1 MLLIFSSTLSKKS
14 FQLQLFVEEMKR
26 RGLPC
31 VVVDVHDIATNT
43 KFSIQHSNDG
53 AFLFED
59 GQKIISPQKVYV
71 MNVWRTD
78 SIIRLPPDFDKP
90 QLIRNRVSQFVND
103 IRFIFED
110 CMWVPGRIEDIER
123 ADSKMRLFKEAVSC
137 GLNVPRFTID
147 SPHYDGKFGIPV
159 YKKSLGYPFSIS
171 YSKQKKK
178 EVAVITTNL
187 LVDKESDSVGD
198 GLLWQWQAPILS
210 SKQIR
215 CHVVGNKIWSVMW
228 DRGVCGVEDYRHT
241 SNIKN
246 EVINWKPHSLP
257 AEISSQ
263 ILKLMKNL
271 SVCMAS
277 PEFLVDKNGDYI
289 LIDLNPCGDW
299 YGFFSKIQRKEIL
312 DSIIQLCC

>member
-1 MLLIFSSTLSKKS
+1 
-14 FQLQLFVEEMKR
+14 
-26 RGLPC
+26 
-31 VVVDVHDIATNT
+31 
-43 KFSIQHSNDG
+43 
-53 AFLFED
+53 
-59 GQKIISPQKVYV
+59 
-71 MNVWRTD
+71 
-78 SIIRLPPDFDKP
+78 
-90 QLIRNRVSQFVND
+90 
-103 IRFIFED
+103 
-110 CMWVPGRIEDIER
+110 
-123 ADSKMRLFKEAVSC
+123 
-137 GLNVPRFTID
+137 
-147 SPHYDGKFGIPV
+147 
-159 YKKSLGYPFSIS
+159 
-171 YSKQKKK
+171 
-178 EVAVITTNL
+178 
-187 LVDKESDSVGD
+187 
-198 GLLWQWQAPILS
+198 
-210 SKQIR
+210 
-215 CHVVGNKIWSVMW
+215 MW